1 MAAEKKIKDKTI
13 KVVQDDATLQE
24 VDAFVFYAEPSL
36 KLGSGYGGA
45 ISSRGGP
52 TIQKELDELAPAEV
66 TQVVVTGAGKL
77 KAKHILH
84 AVGPAFQ
91 EPDMLEKLRAT
102 IRNVLAKA
110 EEQGLSTLA
119 LPAMGAGFY
128 GVPLAASAEITFEV
142 IRDHLANSG
151 KLEQVLVCLND
162 GREYRVFESALNAIA

>member
-13 KVVQDDATLQE
+13 KVVQDDTTLQE
-24 VDAFVFYAEPSL
+24 VDAIVFYAEPNL

-52 TIQKELDELAPAEV
+52 TIQKELDELGPVEV
-66 TQVVVTGAGKL
+66 TQVVVTEAGKL

-91 EPDMLEKLRAT
+91 EPDMIEKLRTT
-102 IRNVLAKA
+102 IKNVLSTADEK
-110 EEQGLSTLA
+110 GLATLA

-128 GVPLAASAEITFEV
+128 GVPLTESAKITFEV
-142 IRDHLANSG
+142 LRDYLTNGG
-151 KLEQVLVCLND
+151 KLEQVMVCLND
-162 GREYRVFESALNAIA
+162 GREYRAFESALNTIA